1 MTKLTED
8 DFNESELFTAPIA
21 KLIEAEAA
29 KASNPLAGFFRLPG
43 LSVKLPTNGV
53 FFPEGGIEFDENGE
67 VTVLPMKAADELM
80 LSSPDALMNN
90 TAIINLI
97 ESCVPQIKM
106 PSMVSSPDLD
116 VLLLAIRVASNG
128 EDMESEAECPECG
141 ETNNFLINIPTVL
154 QSMQEIPAVNQVRAS
169 ANMVVYLKP
178 HTIATQSKILNM
190 VFRETREAQAL
201 DVNVGLSDDERAVA
215 MDRIMK
221 GLAAIN
227 LFGVEQSVTKI
238 VIPNAEVTDR
248 NHIHEFI
255 NNTDRT
261 TLGKIRDAVEKL
273 NSMGVDKNVSV
284 ECAHCKHTWN
294 TEIEFNP
301 STFFAER
308 SSD

>member
-21 KLIEAEAA
+21 NLIEAEVA

-53 FFPEGGIEFDENGE
+53 FFPEGGIDFDENGE

-97 ESCVPQIKM
+97 ELCVPQIKM

-128 EDMESEAECPECG
+128 EDMESEAECPKCD
-141 ETNNFLINIPTVL
+141 ETNNFSIHIPTVL
-154 QSMQEIPAVNQVRAS
+154 QSIKEIPAVNQVRAS

-255 NNTDRT
+255 HNTDRT

-284 ECAHCKHTWN
+284 ECVHCKHTWN